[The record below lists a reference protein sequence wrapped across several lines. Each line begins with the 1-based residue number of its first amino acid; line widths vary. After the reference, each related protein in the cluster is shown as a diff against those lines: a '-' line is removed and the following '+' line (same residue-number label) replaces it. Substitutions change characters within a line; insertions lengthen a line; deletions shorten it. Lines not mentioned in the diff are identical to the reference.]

1 MIPEYAIDGMTIANA
16 PVTATAAFLIA
27 LVLHRLLV
35 ALRFYRFVWHP
46 VLFDTALFI
55 LIWALIVLSPV
66 NPLQGLLS

>member
-1 MIPEYAIDGMTIANA
+1 MIPEYAIGSITVANA
-16 PVTATAAFLIA
+16 PLTATVAFLIA
-27 LVLHRLLV
+27 LVIHRLLV

-66 NPLQGLLS
+66 NPFQGLLS